1 MKKQQTATLLISD
14 EIEIILNEQ
23 TRIKILVQIIFCNK
37 DINDGSS
44 FVLDVIEHQNTEIYY
59 NDCKLPYSYRDDN
72 CPHKKFIQFY
82 SSIGIDVNEVS
93 DTEFEN
99 WEKAQKENGYF
110 DNLLNT
116 ILTQKIK

>member
-82 SSIGIDVNEVS
+82 NIHS
-93 DTEFEN
+93 
-99 WEKAQKENGYF
+99 
-110 DNLLNT
+110 L
-116 ILTQKIK
+116 IKT